1 MRGVFTT
8 CTVMWRSGARTGTV
22 HTLRRQR
29 ATRVTWTAVTA
40 RTESSAGA
48 AGAAAPGC
56 VAPRTGTGVRR
67 TVGATALASAQFWP
81 VQSRRNRAQRGRRQ
95 QRAARRLRR
104 QTSPAECPRGPWQRP
119 GKFYTKIEV
128 LPPIG
133 KGGFEG
139 SRAFFYGHYAEGA
152 PNATANFG
160 HSLSADLQCFQ
171 RKIGL
176 GVHCCWMDLRQTTL
190 KYNKVCRQ
198 SFSFQAGIFVGFFLP
213 FSGSVSRLQHYFFFR
228 KFFIILEKNQEIPK
242 TKRRRSA

>member
-1 MRGVFTT
+1 F
-8 CTVMWRSGARTGTV
+8 
-22 HTLRRQR
+22 
-29 ATRVTWTAVTA
+29 
-40 RTESSAGA
+40 A
-48 AGAAAPGC
+48 AKQIQQN
-56 VAPRTGTGVRR
+56 VLGVR
-67 TVGATALASAQFWP
+67 GSAPENFTQ
-81 VQSRRNRAQRGRRQ
+81 
-95 QRAARRLRR
+95 
-104 QTSPAECPRGPWQRP
+104 
-119 GKFYTKIEV
+119 KIEV

-133 KGGFEG
+133 KGGFKG

-152 PNATANFG
+152 PNATANFE
-160 HSLSADLQCFQ
+160 HSLSADRQCFQ

-242 TKRRRSA
+242 TKRRRSACRHHKKRPNGHRHPAQKRGTGFEPETNGNRWISPKKYTENFLAKALALYFV

>member
-1 MRGVFTT
+1 M
-8 CTVMWRSGARTGTV
+8 
-22 HTLRRQR
+22 
-29 ATRVTWTAVTA
+29 
-40 RTESSAGA
+40 A
-48 AGAAAPGC
+48 AGATTPST
-56 VAPRTGTGVRR
+56 VAPRPGSGVRR
-67 TVGATALASAQFWP
+67 TIGASTLASAQFWP
-81 VQSRRNRAQRGRRQ
+81 VQLQASKRSAVGVGSAR
-95 QRAARRLRR
+95 ARRLRR
-104 QTSPAECPRGPWQRP
+104 QTSPAECPRGPGQRP

-133 KGGFEG
+133 KGGFKG
-139 SRAFFYGHYAEGA
+139 SRAFFYGHYVEGA

-176 GVHCCWMDLRQTTL
+176 GVHCCWMDLRKTTL